1 MTALAQFLGKSTVS
15 LAFARALS
23 APLAYAR
30 VIFAEDQSS
39 DGPPG
44 LGEPRS
50 GGRHSQERNIMIARD
65 LMNSDVVTVT
75 TATPLRE
82 VARTL
87 LVHRISAVPVLDET
101 GTLVG
106 MVSEGDLVGRKRTE
120 RETKSEW
127 WLQRLAEGENLNT
140 DFLQYLQSPLAVAR
154 DVMSSPV
161 LTVSEETRAD
171 QIAAIMAEH
180 RIKRLPVLRDGRV
193 VGIVRRADLLRS
205 VGGGEFE
212 PVPMPPEPKRR
223 APWQAPAKA
232 NGKAEEAPVGAHAAG
247 HPIEHDDRPDGEL
260 TVNDFR
266 HLVGH
271 FKDELDTQRTRARQI
286 EAEIHKRDVQRLI
299 DTHISDKEWNKLV
312 HNAREAAE
320 RGQTEFLLLRF
331 PHQLC
336 SDGGRAVNAPDPE
349 WPRTLRGEAAE
360 MYMRWERELRPRGFH
375 LSARVVDFPDGMP
388 GDIGLF
394 LIWGE

>member
-1 MTALAQFLGKSTVS
+1 
-15 LAFARALS
+15 
-23 APLAYAR
+23 
-30 VIFAEDQSS
+30 
-39 DGPPG
+39 
-44 LGEPRS
+44 
-50 GGRHSQERNIMIARD
+50 MIARD
-65 LMNSDVVTVT
+65 LMSSDVVTVT
-75 TATPLRE
+75 PNTPIRD

-87 LVHRISAVPVLDET
+87 LQHRISAVPVVDDT

-106 MVSEGDLVGRKRTE
+106 MVSEGDLVGRRRTE

-127 WLQRLAEGENLNT
+127 WLLRLAEGETLNT
-140 DFLQYLQSPLAVAR
+140 EFVQHLQDPLAVAR
-154 DVMSSPV
+154 EVMTGPV
-161 LTVSEETRAD
+161 LTCSEDTRAD

-180 RIKRLPVLRDGRV
+180 RIKRLPVMRDGRV

-205 VGGGEFE
+205 LGGGEFE
-212 PVPMPPEPKRR
+212 PVPLPPEPQSRFSP
-223 APWQAPAKA
+223 PWQNGKA
-232 NGKAEEAPVGAHAAG
+232 NGKAAGDRAQAKAKQTAQIDGHAH
-247 HPIEHDDRPDGEL
+247 DTRPDGEL
-260 TVNDFR
+260 SVIDFR
-266 HLVGH
+266 HLVTH
-271 FKDELDTQRTRARQI
+271 HKEELDVQRTRAREL
-286 EAEIHKRDVQRLI
+286 EAELHRKDVHRLI
-299 DTHISDKEWNKLV
+299 DTHISDKEWNRLV

-360 MYMRWERELRPRGFH
+360 MYLRWERELRPRGFH

-394 LIWGE
+394 LVWGE

>member
-1 MTALAQFLGKSTVS
+1 
-15 LAFARALS
+15 
-23 APLAYAR
+23 
-30 VIFAEDQSS
+30 
-39 DGPPG
+39 
-44 LGEPRS
+44 
-50 GGRHSQERNIMIARD
+50 MIARD
-65 LMNSDVVTVT
+65 LMNNDIVAVTPT
-75 TATPLRE
+75 TPLRN

-87 LVHRISAVPVLDET
+87 LEHRISAVPVVDET

-120 RETKSEW
+120 RETKSET
-127 WLQRLAEGENLNT
+127 WLMRLAEGEPLNSE
-140 DFLQYLQSPLAVAR
+140 FMEQLQSPLAVAR

-171 QIAAIMAEH
+171 QIASIMAEH
-180 RIKRLPVLRDGRV
+180 RVKRLPVVSDGRI

-205 VGGGEFE
+205 LGGGEYT
-212 PVPMPPEPKRR
+212 PVPLPPEPRYKL
-223 APWQAPAKA
+223 PWQNGNKGNGKGNGSHAPAQA
-232 NGKAEEAPVGAHAAG
+232 APVSHAPAPEKAYAPEPAD
-247 HPIEHDDRPDGEL
+247 HVVAQDARPDGDL
-260 TVNDFR
+260 SVNDFR
-266 HLVGH
+266 HLVTH
-271 FKDELDTQRTRARQI
+271 HKEEL
-286 EAEIHKRDVQRLI
+286 DVQRSRERELEVEMHRRDVHRLI
-299 DTHISDKEWNKLV
+299 DAHISDKEWNKLV
-312 HNAREAAE
+312 HTAREAAE

-360 MYMRWERELRPRGFH
+360 MYLRWERELRPRGFH
-375 LSARVVDFPDGMP
+375 LSARVVEFPEGMP